1 MIRETGGIVTGA
13 YIDGRNTKFGK
24 NLYYNSNIGVESYI
38 LELGYIIN
46 KEDLKNILT
55 KQNLYTDG
63 ICKAIE
69 EYLINNKK

>member
-13 YIDGRNTKFGK
+13 YIDGRNTKFGE

-55 KQNLYTDG
+55 KQSLYTDG
-63 ICKAIE
+63 IGKGIE
-69 EYLINNKK
+69 ENLLK